1 MQRYKILWVDDEI
14 DLLKP
19 YVLYLEEKKYE
30 VKTFNNPFSLLDYMS
45 EDNSFSLILID
56 ENMPG
61 KTGLNLIS
69 DIKNISNTVPI
80 IMITKNEE
88 EDIMDEAIGS
98 EINDYLIKPL
108 NPNQL
113 LISVKKVLE
122 NSSIIKNKLKTDYIS
137 FFNEISNKI
146 NSNYTYKDWI
156 DTYKKIVD
164 WEVSF
169 DRNSEDQY
177 NEMLISQKKEANK
190 RFSKFIIENYPK
202 WSKENFKNLLMS
214 NNILK
219 KKIFPKISNNKV
231 CLIVIDNFRY
241 DQWKILEEHV
251 SKYFFIEEDNP
262 YFSILPTTTEYSRN
276 SIFSGLT
283 PLQMS
288 KNENELWS
296 DKSEGFNKNEYLF
309 LDKNFKRNNI
319 KIRHSYNK
327 IVSYEDGVK
336 FIKKISDLDNYEFN
350 SVVFNFIDMLSHSKT
365 ENKLFK
371 NLAYDEKSFRSFT
384 LSWFKNSSLNELL
397 KYLSIKKVKVFLT
410 TDHGTIK
417 VDKPILVKANKET
430 NNNIR
435 FKVGK
440 NINANNNKIYFCEN
454 GEKINLPRQNIFTKY
469 LFATDNN
476 YLLYS
481 NNYNFHSKN
490 FKDTFQHGGISMEEI
505 IIPFIE
511 LLPKNPQ

>member
-19 YVLYLEEKKYE
+19 YVLYLEEKKYQVE
-30 VKTFNNPFSLLDYMS
+30 TFNNPFSLLDYMS

-69 DIKNISNTVPI
+69 DIKKISNTVPI
-80 IMITKNEE
+80 IMVTKNEE
-88 EDIMDEAIGS
+88 ENIMNEAIGS

-122 NSSIIKNKLKTDYIS
+122 NSSIIKNKLKADYIS
-137 FFNEISNKI
+137 FFNEISDQINTNK
-146 NSNYTYKDWI
+146 SDSDWI
-156 DTYKKIVD
+156 DTYKNIID
-164 WEVSF
+164 WEISF

-177 NEMLISQKKEANK
+177 NEMLITQKKEVNK
-190 RFSKFIIENYPK
+190 KFSKFIIENYSK
-202 WSKENFKNLLMS
+202 WSENNFSDVLMT
-214 NNILK
+214 NNILN
-219 KKIFPKISNNKV
+219 KKIFPKISTSKI

-241 DQWKILEEHV
+241 DQWKILEDHV
-251 SKYFFIEEDNP
+251 SKYFFIKEDTP

-283 PLQMS
+283 PLEMS
-288 KNENELWS
+288 KKENDLWS
-296 DKSEGFNKNEYLF
+296 DKTQGFNRNEYLF
-309 LDKNFKRNNI
+309 LDNNFKRNNI
-319 KIRHSYNK
+319 NIRHSYNK
-327 IVSYEDGVK
+327 IVSYDDGLK

-397 KYLSIKKVKVFLT
+397 KYLSIKK
-410 TDHGTIK
+410 
-417 VDKPILVKANKET
+417 
-430 NNNIR
+430 
-435 FKVGK
+435 
-440 NINANNNKIYFCEN
+440 
-454 GEKINLPRQNIFTKY
+454 
-469 LFATDNN
+469 
-476 YLLYS
+476 
-481 NNYNFHSKN
+481 
-490 FKDTFQHGGISMEEI
+490 
-505 IIPFIE
+505 
-511 LLPKNPQ
+511 

>member
-14 DLLKP
+14 ELLKP
-19 YVLYLEEKKYE
+19 YVLYLEEKNYKVE
-30 VKTFNNPFSLLDYMS
+30 TFNNPFSLLDYMS
-45 EDNSFSLILID
+45 EDNSSSLVLID

-69 DIKNISNTVPI
+69 DIKKISSTIPI

-88 EDIMDEAIGS
+88 EDIMNEAIGS

-113 LISVKKVLE
+113 LISIKKVLE
-122 NSSIIKNKLKTDYIS
+122 NSSIIKNKLKSDYIS
-137 FFNEISNKI
+137 FFSELSDKI
-146 NSNYTYKDWI
+146 NSNTSNKEWI
-156 DTYKKIVD
+156 DTYKNIVD
-164 WEVSF
+164 WEISF

-190 RFSKFIIENYPK
+190 KFSNFIIQNYPK
-202 WSKENFKNLLMS
+202 WSKNNFENVLMT

-219 KKIFPKISNNKV
+219 KKIFPKIQKNKI

-241 DQWKILEEHV
+241 DQWKILEDHV
-251 SKYFFIEEDNP
+251 SKYFFIENDDP
-262 YFSILPTTTEYSRN
+262 YYSILPTTTEYSRN

-288 KNENELWS
+288 IEENELWY
-296 DKSEGFNKNEYLF
+296 DKSEGYNKNEYYF
-309 LDKNFKRNNI
+309 LDRNFKRNNI
-319 KIRHSYNK
+319 KIRHSYDK
-327 IVSYEDGVK
+327 VLSYEDGVK
-336 FIKKISDLDNYEFN
+336 FIKRLADLDNYEFN

-384 LSWFKNSSLNELL
+384 LSWFKNSSLNKLL

-417 VDKPILVKANKET
+417 VDKPVMVKANKET

-440 NINANNNKIYFCEN
+440 NINSDNNKIYYCDN

-476 YLLYS
+476 YLLYPK
-481 NNYNFHSKN
+481 NYNFHLKN
-490 FKDTFQHGGISMEEI
+490 FKDTFQHGGISMEEM

-511 LLPKNPQ
+511 LTPKNIQ

>member
-1 MQRYKILWVDDEI
+1 
-14 DLLKP
+14 
-19 YVLYLEEKKYE
+19 
-30 VKTFNNPFSLLDYMS
+30 
-45 EDNSFSLILID
+45 
-56 ENMPG
+56 MPG

-69 DIKNISNTVPI
+69 DIKKISNTVPI
-80 IMITKNEE
+80 IMVTKNEE
-88 EDIMDEAIGS
+88 ENIMNEAIGS

-122 NSSIIKNKLKTDYIS
+122 NSSIIKNKLKADYIS
-137 FFNEISNKI
+137 FFNEISDQINTNK
-146 NSNYTYKDWI
+146 SDSDWI
-156 DTYKKIVD
+156 DTYKNIID
-164 WEVSF
+164 WEISF

-177 NEMLISQKKEANK
+177 NEMLITQKKEVNK
-190 RFSKFIIENYPK
+190 KFSKFIIENYSK
-202 WSKENFKNLLMS
+202 WSENNFSDVLMT
-214 NNILK
+214 NNILN
-219 KKIFPKISNNKV
+219 KKIFPKISTSKI

-241 DQWKILEEHV
+241 DQWKILEDHV
-251 SKYFFIEEDNP
+251 SKYFFIKEDTP

-283 PLQMS
+283 PLEMS
-288 KNENELWS
+288 KKENDLWS
-296 DKSEGFNKNEYLF
+296 DKTQGFNRNEYLF
-309 LDKNFKRNNI
+309 LDNNFKRNNI
-319 KIRHSYNK
+319 NIRHSYNK
-327 IVSYEDGVK
+327 IVSYDDGLK

-397 KYLSIKKVKVFLT
+397 KYLSIKKIKVFLT

-417 VDKPILVKANKET
+417 VDKPVLIKANKET

-440 NINANNNKIYFCEN
+440 NINTDSNKIYTCEN
-454 GEKINLPRQNIFTKY
+454 GEKINLPRHNIFTKY
-469 LFATDNN
+469 LFATDNH

-481 NNYNFHSKN
+481 KNYNFHSKN
-490 FKDTFQHGGISMEEI
+490 FKDTFQHGGISMEEM

-511 LLPKNPQ
+511 LSPKNPK